1 MTEASKAGQSAGES
15 LREAQKRLTRERLV
29 DAAFEAF
36 RDRGYAAVSTAHIAS
51 AAGAS
56 RATFYLHFPSKA
68 EVVIALLERIEPTVV
83 AFHRRLDEIADPSLE
98 SVREWVD
105 RAVAWW
111 ERDRLRFE
119 AFEQAVA
126 VEPKVAARWFESVYR
141 AADAMTRH
149 LAAFTDGADRDR
161 ERLRL
166 VTLITQMERTMYF
179 TAVRQAPHDREQLV
193 DVLAEQWWDALKQP

>member
-1 MTEASKAGQSAGES
+1 VTEASASGASAGES

-36 RDRGYAAVSTAHIAS
+36 RDRGYAAVTAQHIAA

-83 AFHRRLDEIADPSLE
+83 DAYHRLDELPAPSLE
-98 SVREWVD
+98 SVREWLY
-105 RAVAWW
+105 RNVAWW

-119 AFEQAVA
+119 AFEQALA
-126 VEPKVAARWFESVYR
+126 IEPKVAARWFESVRR
-141 AADAMTRH
+141 AADAMPGH
-149 LAAFTDGADRDR
+149 LAAFEEGPERDR

-166 VTLITQMERTMYF
+166 VTLITQLERTMYF
-179 TAVRQAPHDREQLV
+179 TAVRQAPHDRDQLV
-193 DVLAEQWWDALKQP
+193 DVLAEQWWHVLKRS

>member
-1 MTEASKAGQSAGES
+1 MTEASTASRAGGS

-36 RDRGYAAVSTAHIAS
+36 RDRGYAAVTAAHIAS

-83 AFHRRLDEIADPSLE
+83 AFHRSLDESDPSLE
-98 SVREWVD
+98 SVREWLD

-119 AFEQAVA
+119 AFEQALA
-126 VEPKVAARWFESVYR
+126 IEPKVAARWFESVHR
-141 AADAMTRH
+141 AADAMPRH
-149 LAAFTDGADRDR
+149 LAAFTEGPDRDR

-166 VTLITQMERTMYF
+166 VTLITQLERLMYF

-193 DVLAEQWWDALKQP
+193 DVLAEQWWDVLKQS